1 MCWVTAEPVAA
12 ACSLISLSMAMLPAL
27 SLEQAMV
34 FSAVISPLMQHGH
47 APLIQ
52 KKAYK
57 VSRVSHRVHHSGAKR
72 AVPCC

>member
-1 MCWVTAEPVAA
+1 
-12 ACSLISLSMAMLPAL
+12 MAMLPAL